1 MFNMDTLLTLGSL
14 AAFIM
19 SIFMIIVYTA
29 EGNNDTDSND

>member
-29 EGNNDTDSND
+29 EGKDQTENFE